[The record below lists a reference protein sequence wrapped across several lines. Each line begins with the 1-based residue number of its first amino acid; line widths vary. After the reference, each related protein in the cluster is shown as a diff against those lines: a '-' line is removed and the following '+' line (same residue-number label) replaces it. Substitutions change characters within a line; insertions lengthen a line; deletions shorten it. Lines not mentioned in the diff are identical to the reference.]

1 MCACACHSYAF
12 LSSKHNKPPSQNTT
26 ILQEILP
33 VCRSAK
39 MAASQIQLS
48 GIYGGG
54 DTEQNTHK
62 QQRRWGT
69 LNDIF
74 LSNYKM
80 QEKGLKT
87 NNSAHFNDC
96 SKINRIWELTFLRT
110 SDTFAIW
117 TRCWLCVS
125 TKCVISNSLYIF
137 MTFKSGSGG
146 DGGGVK
152 EEIAAKPVTT
162 VQPCVSTFV
171 CEKPLDFLRRPQD
184 ISSCVCVNQNRYF
197 KPQHDLFLALPKWR
211 LCLNLTRP

>member
-1 MCACACHSYAF
+1 MFVCACVCFVHVLVVCVCVCACACHSYAF

-96 SKINRIWELTFLRT
+96 SKINWIWELTFLWT

-117 TRCWLCVS
+117 TRCWLCAKL
-125 TKCVISNSLYIF
+125 TSLQNVLYPIHF
-137 MTFKSGSGG
+137 TY
-146 DGGGVK
+146 
-152 EEIAAKPVTT
+152 
-162 VQPCVSTFV
+162 
-171 CEKPLDFLRRPQD
+171 LWLL
-184 ISSCVCVNQNRYF
+184 NQEVEAMVAELKKR
-197 KPQHDLFLALPKWR
+197 
-211 LCLNLTRP
+211 